1 MAHVSV
7 YQVPHAQGLSDM
19 SIRIN
24 YTQHF
29 SPPGQVGE
37 KGSSASLRSIASL
50 QRTAESTPTL
60 VDFSRASHLKP
71 F

>member
-1 MAHVSV
+1 MAHISI
-7 YQVPHAQGLSDM
+7 YQVPHAHGFSDM

-24 YTQHF
+24 NTQHF

-50 QRTAESTPTL
+50 QLAYGVWLIAYGSA
-60 VDFSRASHLKP
+60 V
-71 F
+71 